1 MAYTPPARF
10 NTPMYLLI
18 PTVTK
23 VNGVTKKTYPETSDS
38 HLFFG
43 TFRTFGGTEV
53 VENGVLSVR
62 ATATIDTW
70 FDPIISGDCRI
81 AFEDGTQ
88 YEIIGE
94 PENIEMLNQYLRIKV
109 ERLKGKV

>member
-1 MAYTPPARF
+1 MAYTPPTRF

-23 VNGVTKKTYPETSDS
+23 VNGVSKKTYPATIEG
-38 HLFFG
+38 LLIYG
-43 TFRTFGGTEV
+43 MFRTFGGTDIV
-53 VENGVLSVR
+53 QDGVYSVK

-70 FDPIISGDCRI
+70 FNPNITSDCRI
-81 AFEDGTQ
+81 ALANGAQ

-94 PENIEMLNQYLRIKV
+94 PENIEMANQYLRFKV
-109 ERLKGKV
+109 ERLKGKA

>member
-10 NTPMYLLI
+10 NTPMYLLV

-23 VNGVTKKTYPETSDS
+23 VNGVTRKVYPAASDGV
-38 HLFFG
+38 LIFG
-43 TFRTFGGTEV
+43 TFRTFGGTDV

-70 FDPIISGDCRI
+70 FNPIVTSDCRV
-81 AFEDGTQ
+81 AFEDGSQ

-109 ERLKGKV
+109 ERLKGKA

>member
-18 PTVTK
+18 PSVTK
-23 VNGVTKKTYPETSDS
+23 VNGVSKKTYPKATEGV
-38 HLFFG
+38 LFYG
-43 TFRTFGGTEV
+43 VFRTFGGTEV
-53 VENGVLSVR
+53 TENGVVSMR

-70 FDPIISGDCRI
+70 FNPDITSDCRI
-81 AFEDGTQ
+81 ELANGDQ

-94 PENIEMLNQYLRIKV
+94 PENIEMYNQHLKIKV
-109 ERLKGKV
+109 EKLKGKA